1 MTASTGVR
9 RNAWKP
15 SLAHATT
22 EIPIQGCDDMT
33 GESDTRKSTLGQ
45 DRTRTTSRRGYL
57 KYLIGAAAAAIFA
70 GVGYSAIKYTE
81 TGTSA
86 SETTHLQERSR
97 RSVILS
103 GSQTP
108 STVHTLLVEPDDGRT
123 ALLNAIQNARESVSL
138 TIYALDDPEINAA
151 LIAAHRRGVN
161 VRVLY
166 NYYSF
171 AAEGVKDPNQQM
183 VDAFT
188 LADIQTKRA
197 NESFAVTHQK
207 TFSIDGSTAIIM
219 TFNLQPDYF
228 KTTRDFAII
237 TIDPAEVAEVQ
248 RVFEA
253 DWNYQQIVP
262 TLPELVWSPVN
273 SRQKILNLINSTSK
287 TLDVYNEEV
296 EDQECIEALIS
307 AAKRQV
313 AVRLISAELMRE
325 GHDTNAPVRE
335 VLNNNGVRAIA
346 GTFLYIHAKMIL
358 ADYGTERQAA
368 FLGSENFSSTSLDK
382 NRELGILV
390 SEQTILDQL
399 HSVFQQDWVKQTSTN
414 A

>member
-1 MTASTGVR
+1 
-9 RNAWKP
+9 
-15 SLAHATT
+15 
-22 EIPIQGCDDMT
+22 MT
-33 GESDTRKSTLGQ
+33 GESGTRKSTQGH

-86 SETTHLQERSR
+86 SETTHLQETSR

-108 STVHTLLVEPDDGRT
+108 STVHTLLVESDDGRT
-123 ALLNAIQNARESVSL
+123 ALLNAIQNARESISL

-197 NESFAVTHQK
+197 NESFADTHQK

-228 KTTRDFAII
+228 KTTRDFGII
-237 TIDPAEVAEVQ
+237 TTDPAEIAEVQ

-253 DWNYQQIVP
+253 DWNYQEIVP

>member
-1 MTASTGVR
+1 M
-9 RNAWKP
+9 
-15 SLAHATT
+15 
-22 EIPIQGCDDMT
+22 
-33 GESDTRKSTLGQ
+33 
-45 DRTRTTSRRGYL
+45 
-57 KYLIGAAAAAIFA
+57 
-70 GVGYSAIKYTE
+70 
-81 TGTSA
+81 
-86 SETTHLQERSR
+86 
-97 RSVILS
+97 
-103 GSQTP
+103 
-108 STVHTLLVEPDDGRT
+108 
-123 ALLNAIQNARESVSL
+123 
-138 TIYALDDPEINAA
+138 
-151 LIAAHRRGVN
+151 
-161 VRVLY
+161 RVLY

-188 LADIQTKRA
+188 LAGIQTKRA
-197 NESFAVTHQK
+197 NESFADTHQK

-237 TIDPAEVAEVQ
+237 TIDPAEIAEVQ

-262 TLPELVWSPVN
+262 TLPELVWNPVN
-273 SRQKILNLINSTSK
+273 SRQKILNLINSASK

-313 AVRLISAELMRE
+313 TVRLISAELMRE
-325 GHDTNAPVRE
+325 GHDTIAPMRQL
-335 VLNNNGVRAIA
+335 LNNNGAQAIA

-358 ADYGTERQAA
+358 ADYGTEKQAA

>member
-1 MTASTGVR
+1 
-9 RNAWKP
+9 
-15 SLAHATT
+15 
-22 EIPIQGCDDMT
+22 
-33 GESDTRKSTLGQ
+33 
-45 DRTRTTSRRGYL
+45 
-57 KYLIGAAAAAIFA
+57 
-70 GVGYSAIKYTE
+70 
-81 TGTSA
+81 
-86 SETTHLQERSR
+86 
-97 RSVILS
+97 
-103 GSQTP
+103 
-108 STVHTLLVEPDDGRT
+108 
-123 ALLNAIQNARESVSL
+123 
-138 TIYALDDPEINAA
+138 
-151 LIAAHRRGVN
+151 
-161 VRVLY
+161 
-166 NYYSF
+166 
-171 AAEGVKDPNQQM
+171 
-183 VDAFT
+183 